1 MLYNIFLFYLSNK
14 EQKALSLK
22 ERLRPTVKLEFIL
35 KIIFEF
41 SQLQWESSII
51 VFYFIFKRNNQKKYT
66 CFYIFENIHYES
78 EKSYIVEKAHQYD
91 VWCS

>member
-66 CFYIFENIHYES
+66 YFYIFENIHYES